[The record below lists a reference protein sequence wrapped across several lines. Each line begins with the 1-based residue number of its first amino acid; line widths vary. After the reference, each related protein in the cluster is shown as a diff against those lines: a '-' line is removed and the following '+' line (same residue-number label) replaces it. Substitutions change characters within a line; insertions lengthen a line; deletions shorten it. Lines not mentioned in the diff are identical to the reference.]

1 MFAAAAPSPLARHA
15 DEFAPSRRS
24 AAAAAAA
31 VAVVGRG
38 GGGGTIERD
47 RLTPASLFLGGGS
60 LATVTSEKVELGERE
75 WSGPKSNKNV
85 QSPSRSRSPA
95 HSLSRSFLYQL
106 SPAYLTPSSISS
118 SSSSSSSR

>member
-15 DEFAPSRRS
+15 AEFAPSRRS

-31 VAVVGRG
+31 VAVVG

-106 SPAYLTPSSISS
+106 SPAYLTPSSDNNHTFP
-118 SSSSSSSR
+118 